1 VTLPDEVRAVLDGRN
16 FAHLATVLPDGSP
29 HSVPVWLLREGDH
42 VAFFTQ
48 TGSRKARNLAH
59 DGRVALS
66 VVDGANPYRSVWVR
80 GRVAQTIEGVEALR
94 TIDRIAEKYTGA
106 PFPMRSGVVY
116 RVEPER
122 VGTITLPFTHTPDQP
137 S

>member
-1 VTLPDEVRAVLDGRN
+1 MTLPDEVRAVLDGRN

-48 TGSRKARNLAH
+48 TGSRKARNLAR

-116 RVEPER
+116 LVEPER

>member
-1 VTLPDEVRAVLDGRN
+1 MTLPDEVRAVLDGRN
-16 FAHLATVLPDGSP
+16 FAHLATLLPDGAP

-48 TGSRKARNLAH
+48 TGSRKARNLAS

-66 VVDGANPYRSVWVR
+66 VVDGVNPYRSVWVR
-80 GRVAQTIEGVEALR
+80 GRVARTIEGVEALR

-116 RVEPER
+116 LVEPER